1 MEVFKKIKVGNERF
15 VRRIR
20 ENAQLEERFVSLS
33 KSQNP
38 HTIVLTCSD
47 SRVVPEYIFDWDL
60 GELFVVRTAGN
71 VVDVAGLGSIE
82 FAVSSFDI
90 KQIIILGHTN
100 CGAIK
105 QAYKGLTNHT
115 NIDSLLGFVIPITE
129 KWKQVYKD
137 ETEIVSKS
145 IVENVKQQKNEI
157 LKSTVVNSKFQTG
170 ELAIFLAIYDLE
182 TGKVE
187 FFDEK

>member
-47 SRVVPEYIFDWDL
+47 SRVVPEYIFDCDL

-115 NIDSLLGFVIPITE
+115 NIDLLLGFVIPITE

>member
-47 SRVVPEYIFDWDL
+47 SRVVPEYIFDCDL